1 MLYLRAENDLEIFWK
16 VKEVTNMALKPTILV
31 ADDARDI
38 REMLRIVLEDA
49 GFQIVLASNGE
60 GAVEK
65 FNADV
70 NLVILDIM
78 MPKCNGIDA
87 CAQIREKAEVPV
99 LFLTAKSAESDMVE
113 GFEAG
118 GDDYLTKPFSCTEL
132 LLRVKALLKRPR
144 MVDGTAGVENGKI
157 MIQDLILDTNLQRVI
172 RGDEEISLTE
182 IEYRILKLL
191 ATDREHIFTAKEIYE
206 AVWEENYMPN
216 STNTVMVHIRNIRKK
231 LGDVGPNAKY
241 LHNIWG
247 RGYRIV

>member
-1 MLYLRAENDLEIFWK
+1 
-16 VKEVTNMALKPTILV
+16 MAIKQKILV
-31 ADDARDI
+31 ADDAKDI
-38 REMLRIVLEDA
+38 REMLRIMLEDA
-49 GFQIVLASNGE
+49 GYDVILASNGNE
-60 GAVEK
+60 AIER
-65 FNADV
+65 FTEDV

-87 CAQIREKAEVPV
+87 CAKIRERNEVPV

-118 GDDYLTKPFSCTEL
+118 GDDYMTKPFSFTEL
-132 LLRVKALLKRPR
+132 MLRVKALLKRPT
-144 MVDGTAGVENGKI
+144 MQNESKADTSMQIV
-157 MIQDLILDTNLQRVI
+157 IQDILLDTNLQIAI
-172 RGDEEISLTE
+172 RGEEEIPLTE

-191 ATDREHIFTAKEIYE
+191 ASDRNHIFTAKEIYE
-206 AVWEENYMPN
+206 AVWEETYLPN

-231 LGDVGPNAKY
+231 LGDTGPNAKY

>member
-1 MLYLRAENDLEIFWK
+1 MA
-16 VKEVTNMALKPTILV
+16 VKQTILV
-31 ADDARDI
+31 ADDAKDI
-38 REMLRIVLEDA
+38 REMLRIMLEDA
-49 GFQIVLASNGE
+49 GFSIILASNGE
-60 GAVEK
+60 EAVEK
-65 FNADV
+65 FNDDV

-87 CAQIREKAEVPV
+87 CARIREQAEVPV
-99 LFLTAKSAESDMVE
+99 LFLTAKSAESDLVE

-132 LLRVKALLKRPR
+132 LYRVKALLKRPR
-144 MVDGTAGVENGKI
+144 MTDETDKTEGGRIV
-157 MIQDLILDTNLQRVI
+157 IQDIVLDTNLQQVV
-172 RGDEEISLTE
+172 RGEEEIPLTE

-191 ATDREHIFTAKEIYE
+191 ATDRNHIFTAKEIYE
-206 AVWEENYMPN
+206 AVWEEVYMPN

-231 LGDVGPNAKY
+231 LGDTGPNAKY